1 MLECVGS
8 GVPQFCDFCLRKS
21 VEKRG
26 FQAQIGSERVKI
38 GSEMVK
44 IRPKMVKLIKLGECA
59 RMCQNVVECA
69 HMWWNEQF
77 STCWYEYGIIF
88 LKP

>member
-1 MLECVGS
+1 MIFVREKVE
-8 GVPQFCDFCLRKS
+8 
-21 VEKRG
+21 EKRV
-26 FQAQIGSERVKI
+26 FLAQIGSERVKI

-69 HMWWNEQF
+69 HMCTYVVE
-77 STCWYEYGIIF
+77 
-88 LKP
+88 